1 MTKAAK
7 SYSELMNELDEV
19 MMKLQDD
26 SIDVDLAI
34 TLYERGI
41 QLTQQ
46 LTDYLTKSEN
56 KLTELKKLTG
66 KG

>member
-1 MTKAAK
+1 MAKTAK
-7 SYSELMNELDEV
+7 SYGELMNELDEV

-66 KG
+66 EG

>member
-66 KG
+66 EG